1 MHKDSY
7 AAGGAL
13 TAQVNIGE
21 ALYSSLVAKQL
32 VKAADHALESQR
44 QDTIFVA
51 AQGYYDL
58 ALAQG
63 SVGVAKDALRI
74 SRDYEAQINQAV
86 SAGIAFKGDALR
98 VIVQKQ
104 RNELA
109 LRQARERQRIAAAR
123 LSQVLHLDPSVELLA
138 QDSELA
144 PLSLVDTNV
153 SLQTLMREAVSS
165 RPELKQ
171 SHALAMAARE
181 EKNGST
187 YGPLIPSLGAQG
199 FFGGLGGGRS
209 GVPDTFGGE
218 QDYVIG
224 LSWRI
229 GPGGLFD
236 FTRTRAAESR
246 LNTADLSRRKLED
259 ELARQVV
266 EAFTRWHSLAD
277 QVQTARS
284 TLETAEQSLNLA
296 RQRREFAVGIV
307 LENIQAEEDLTRAR
321 LDYLQAVAAFNQA
334 QYALRKSSGQ
344 L

>member
-1 MHKDSY
+1 MNPRSITLSLALAFATISSLQLGGAESEAKPEPIDLPTALKLAGARSLDVQIARERLAEAKANHSGALARFFPWIAPSVSYQQHDGKIQDVAGNILTVHKDSY

-13 TAQVNIGE
+13 SAQVNIGE

-51 AQGYYDL
+51 AQGYYEL

-181 EKNGST
+181 EKNGSRVRPAH
-187 YGPLIPSLGAQG
+187 PLARRPGL
-199 FFGGLGGGRS
+199 FWGLGRGPERHS
-209 GVPDTFGGE
+209 GHV
-218 QDYVIG
+218 
-224 LSWRI
+224 
-229 GPGGLFD
+229 
-236 FTRTRAAESR
+236 
-246 LNTADLSRRKLED
+246 RR
-259 ELARQVV
+259 
-266 EAFTRWHSLAD
+266 
-277 QVQTARS
+277 
-284 TLETAEQSLNLA
+284 
-296 RQRREFAVGIV
+296 
-307 LENIQAEEDLTRAR
+307 
-321 LDYLQAVAAFNQA
+321 
-334 QYALRKSSGQ
+334 
-344 L
+344 